1 MAGMQVTLNNIVI
14 MGRRALSVALLL
26 CSLGA
31 TGCQLIRIPL
41 PALNVDVNVFEEQR
55 LPGFV
60 RLINTETRLGVFGL
74 ELPLPKLCDLG
85 DAELIARAYMN
96 RFIEEEVGELANN
109 IDVQSVGIKEIR
121 LTALE
126 GDFAFLSDA
135 GIRLT
140 SNDQESTLWSRFL
153 DRPER
158 KQLVF
163 EADGDFNLFNLLP
176 GQDECVQVAL
186 MYSGTYPDESIVV
199 RMDLVLEVQVDWR
212 F

>member
-1 MAGMQVTLNNIVI
+1 MQAVTDMLELV
-14 MGRRALSVALLL
+14 GRRAGCVALLL
-26 CSLGA
+26 CLLGC
-31 TGCQLIRIPL
+31 TGCQLIRIPI
-41 PALNVDVNVFEEQR
+41 PPVTFEVNAFEEQR
-55 LPGFV
+55 LPGFA
-60 RLINTETRLGVFGL
+60 RLINTETRLGIFGL
-74 ELPLPKLCDLG
+74 EIPFPRLCDLG
-85 DAELIARAYMN
+85 DAELIARAYME
-96 RFIEEEVGELANN
+96 RYLEEEVGELANN
-109 IDVQSVGIKEIR
+109 IDIQSVGIKEIH

-176 GQDECVQVAL
+176 GEDECVQVAL
-186 MYSGTYPDESIVV
+186 MYSGTYPDESIVIS
-199 RMDLVLEVQVDWR
+199 MDLVLEVQVDWR